1 MAENENVNKETPS
14 GTEPPVGA
22 EQPSGLPSDNI
33 EVDYTPFELSDDI
46 KGRMKDGKINGRFGS
61 VDEVLAKL
69 KEAEDRA
76 AGLISESTKSEKAK
90 EQEAIDAKAKADAQV
105 SKQQTI
111 MDMIP
116 EFQAN
121 GMQLTPEMEAK
132 AVEAGLDVRDIK
144 IGAMELKQNVEKAHA
159 VVGGKE
165 EYSNMMAWAKENIDD
180 AQKVAFD
187 KDVTGGMSEYAIK
200 GLHSDYTAAT
210 KDGYVPRIEGS
221 AAVKGIQ
228 PYADRRSLYKDKD
241 YIMSPAG
248 KRDTQ
253 AIKNYKAR
261 LRVTPNSVIG
271 I

>member
-1 MAENENVNKETPS
+1 MAENENGQAPS
-14 GTEPPVGA
+14 GDNQAAPSG
-22 EQPSGLPSDNI
+22 EQPSGLPSDNV
-33 EVDYTPFELSDDI
+33 EVDYKSFELSDET

-76 AGLISESTKSEKAK
+76 AGLISESTKASKAK
-90 EQEAIDAKAKADAQV
+90 EQQAIDDKANADGKINQ
-105 SKQQTI
+105 QQTI

-132 AVEAGLDVRDIK
+132 ATEAGIDIRDIK
-144 IGAMELKQNVEKAHA
+144 IGAMELKQNVEKAHS

-165 EYSNMMAWAKENIDD
+165 EYSNMMAWAKDNISGE
-180 AQKVAFD
+180 QKIAFD
-187 KDVTGGMSEYAIK
+187 KDVTGEMGEYAIK
-200 GLHSDYTAAT
+200 GLHSDYKSAT
-210 KDGYVPRIEGS
+210 KDGYVPRIEGDS
-221 AAVKGIQ
+221 TIKGIR
-228 PYADRRSLYKDKD
+228 PYEDRRSLYRDKD
-241 YIMSPAG
+241 YIMSPQG

-261 LRVTPNSVIG
+261 LRVTPDSVLG